1 MASLFILTCSALHHL
16 LHCLLLVLWNN
27 LNYHVYFVIVLWPS
41 EESNPA
47 EMFCRHLSKP
57 PEPMVIIIWE
67 PWLLH
72 SLGARGHKCT
82 SCHLKERPNFCG
94 TDGIRTHIMF
104 KVPHKMRFPTRISLL
119 FGASAKLQYH
129 VSDCWLT
136 PRPTSFY
143 RALSVL
149 SYCPIEQKTGLEPAT
164 CALARHRA
172 NQLRHSCIK
181 SKHSKG

>member
-16 LHCLLLVLWNN
+16 LHCLFRVLCNS
-27 LNYHVYFVIVLWPS
+27 FVTMVG
-41 EESNPA
+41 
-47 EMFCRHLSKP
+47 F
-57 PEPMVIIIWE
+57 EPTVITNFADSRLRPLDHIVIINWE

-72 SLGARGHKCT
+72 SLGASGHKCT
-82 SCHLKERPNFCG
+82 LCHLKERPNFCG